1 LLVFNRHARDEREHD
16 DREWSFRIAML
27 PDSLYR
33 TPMRQAREDDDL
45 GRPKRH

>member
-1 LLVFNRHARDEREHD
+1 MPFSEAMIAAAKGVDARDEREHD

-33 TPMRQAREDDDL
+33 TPMGLSR
-45 GRPKRH
+45 G